1 MSRDFMPGHP
11 LETIVFETIVFETIV
26 SNCRVKTSV
35 SKLPWWN
42 CRVDNIGRIPA

>member
-1 MSRDFMPGHP
+1 VMIIRRKIMSRDFMPGHP

-35 SKLPWWN
+35 SKLPW
-42 CRVDNIGRIPA
+42 